1 MAEKDRRPPFDDFDA
16 RMRRLRGEP
25 ADAEAPERRGGDR
38 RGGSWAGV
46 HAGIEV
52 FVAFAVGLGI
62 GWGLDTW
69 LGTMP
74 LFLIVFV
81 LLGAAAGVLNAYRT
95 LKRMGMVG
103 DDEDRPKAKP

>member
-25 ADAEAPERRGGDR
+25 ADAETAERQDGDR
-38 RGGSWAGV
+38 RSGGWAGV
-46 HAGIEV
+46 HAGIEI
-52 FVAFAVGLGI
+52 FVAFAVGLAV

-74 LFLIVFV
+74 LFLILFV
-81 LLGAAAGVLNAYRT
+81 LLGGAAGVLNAYRT
-95 LKRMGMVG
+95 LRRMGMI
-103 DDEDRPKAKP
+103 DEDGNGPGAKP